1 MPPLAISIL
10 LFATVYHWVCVC
22 ACVCVCVPA
31 HLLGYAPCNPAI
43 AFTANYLW
51 LRQTRTGSEHALPT
65 SRLSIFYETLSAAR
79 GDAKRRAVMRCAT
92 TPQTTAGHW
101 RRISIAIFSRG
112 NRRLRSLFSVRC
124 LVCLSDCLPGCLT
137 AWLPVDIRL
146 DEYLNCLYCWWI
158 STGPRRLPA
167 RSWYGW
173 KCCRVWRLL
182 FLLLLLKR
190 WLCAPC

>member
-10 LFATVYHWVCVC
+10 LFATVYHCVCVC
-22 ACVCVCVPA
+22 LCVPA

-79 GDAKRRAVMRCAT
+79 GDAMRRAAMRCAT
-92 TPQTTAGHW
+92 TPPTTAGQQY
-101 RRISIAIFSRG
+101 RRSSIAIFSRG
-112 NRRLRSLFSVRC
+112 NCGLPPASQSPCLRRLFFAA
-124 LVCLSDCLPGCLT
+124 LSDCLPGCLA

-146 DEYLNCLYCWWI
+146 DEYLNCLYC
-158 STGPRRLPA
+158 
-167 RSWYGW
+167 
-173 KCCRVWRLL
+173 
-182 FLLLLLKR
+182 
-190 WLCAPC
+190 